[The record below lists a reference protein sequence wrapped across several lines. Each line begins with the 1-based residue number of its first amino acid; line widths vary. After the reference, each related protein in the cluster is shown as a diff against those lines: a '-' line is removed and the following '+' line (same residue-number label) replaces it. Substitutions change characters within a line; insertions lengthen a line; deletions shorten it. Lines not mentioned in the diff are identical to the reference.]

1 MPAPLKL
8 APVALRVAA
17 RLLSRPAGDGSGRVA
32 APTDG
37 RGLLAAWLLHL
48 GLAFCFV
55 ASAALLLGALAVRT
69 DVRWLLWAQ
78 AAVGLAMIAE
88 GALLATD
95 WRGARRLTLW
105 RLQRRRPPAKDITVG
120 GRIASG
126 LASLALQA
134 LGVGFVAAG
143 TLTALL
149 GLQRLF

>member
-1 MPAPLKL
+1 MPTPLKL
-8 APVALRVAA
+8 APAALRFAS
-17 RLLSRPAGDGSGRVA
+17 RLLSRPAGSGRIA
-32 APTDG
+32 APTGG

-55 ASAALLLGALAVRT
+55 ASAALLLGALAIRT
-69 DVRWLLWAQ
+69 DIRWLLWAQ
-78 AAVGLAMIAE
+78 AAVGLAMVAE